1 MYVHTV
7 SVKIKAQIKPSLITL
22 KKVYKFHLYLKIKI
36 LKQKLVFNSLIK
48 TKITSILDKTYR
60 HSCQIDKS
68 SNRQILEEKN
78 RQNRQGRLWIVKKI
92 VTKIKSINMA
102 NKTWL
107 NNFNKCL

>member
-68 SNRQILEEKN
+68 SNRQILEEKKSSKSS
-78 RQNRQGRLWIVKKI
+78 RAFMEIVKKNCH
-92 VTKIKSINMA
+92 KN
-102 NKTWL
+102 
-107 NNFNKCL
+107 